1 MNGMPEQAS
10 ETDPLH
16 HMQFFSALLYH
27 LLVRPVSLLPFPVLY
42 VLSDGLFVIMY
53 HLLRYR
59 GKVVTGNI
67 RSSFPDLDRKQ
78 QEAIIREFYR
88 HFCDLLVE
96 SFKLF
101 NISEAEIRKRMVF
114 ENPEELNRYFREGR
128 SVIIAGG
135 HYNNWEAFAV
145 GCQLYMEHQAVA
157 LYKPLANKWF
167 DEKMR
172 KTRGKF
178 GLQLVPIQNTREFF
192 DAPKGKQTGTI
203 FGMDQ
208 SPSKVARSHWMT
220 FLGQD
225 TAVIFG
231 TEKYSK
237 EYDQPV
243 VFGGIHKVSRG
254 HYSVRFETVT
264 DTSQP
269 MAHGEIV
276 ERTMKLLE
284 RDILK
289 APAYWLWSHRRW
301 KHRKPQG

>member
-1 MNGMPEQAS
+1 
-10 ETDPLH
+10 
-16 HMQFFSALLYH
+16 MQFLSALLYH
-27 LLVRPVSLLPFPVLY
+27 LIVRPISVLPFSVLY
-42 VLSDGLFVIMY
+42 RVSDVLYLIMVY
-53 HLLRYR
+53 IIRYR

-67 RSSFPDLDRKQ
+67 RRCFPELKPVE

-101 NISEAEIRKRMVF
+101 NISESALRERLVF
-114 ENPEELNRYFREGR
+114 ENPEELNKYFREGR

-135 HYNNWEAFAV
+135 HYNNWEALAV
-145 GCQLYMEHQAVA
+145 ACQLYMDHQAVA
-157 LYKPLANKWF
+157 LYKPLASKWF
-167 DEKMR
+167 DRKMQE
-172 KTRGKF
+172 TRGRY
-178 GLQLVPIQNTREFF
+178 GLILVPIQKTREWFENWQ
-192 DAPKGKQTGTI
+192 GKPTGII

-220 FLGQD
+220 FLGQE

-231 TEKYSK
+231 TEKYSR
-237 EYDQPV
+237 EFNQPV
-243 VFGGIHKVSRG
+243 VYGGIHKTSRG

-264 DTSQP
+264 DTTTP

-284 RDILK
+284 RDILT

-301 KHRKPQG
+301 KHRKPEAAQVSA

>member
-1 MNGMPEQAS
+1 
-10 ETDPLH
+10 
-16 HMQFFSALLYH
+16 MQFFSALLYH
-27 LLVRPVSLLPFPVLY
+27 LVVRPVSMLPFPVLY
-42 VLSDGLFVIMY
+42 AFSDGLFLIMY
-53 HLLRYR
+53 HLIRYR

-67 RSSFPDLDRKQ
+67 QRSFPHLDRDQ

-101 NISEAEIRKRMVF
+101 NISEAEIRKRVVF
-114 ENPEELNRYFREGR
+114 DNPEELNRYFRDGR

-145 GCQLYMEHQAVA
+145 ACQLYMEHQAVA

-167 DEKMR
+167 DQKMR

-192 DAPKGKQTGTI
+192 DATKEQQTGTI

-284 RDILK
+284 RDILN